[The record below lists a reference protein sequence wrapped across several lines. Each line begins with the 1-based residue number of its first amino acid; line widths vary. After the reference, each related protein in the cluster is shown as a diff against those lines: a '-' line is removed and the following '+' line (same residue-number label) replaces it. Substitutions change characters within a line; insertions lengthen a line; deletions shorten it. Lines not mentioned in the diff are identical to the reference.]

1 MLLGD
6 PFAVSV
12 MVKSVKEWNDYG
24 DHYEPLNGGI
34 MIITVDG
41 FMFPF
46 NEVLNVSLN
55 CAIPE
60 LINNLK
66 GIPYNEDIFKLEDK
80 KSAFKEIY
88 DLVYYNHIHDEN
100 DGIEEDWRYKVSPT
114 EFLDHDFLIFAVS
127 NGTKVRFLALK
138 VEYIKSL
145 SLHNLDDIA
154 VREVFVT
161 HAEIDHIING
171 LEDWLKYYL
180 SHPIVYKS

>member
-1 MLLGD
+1 MLLGN
-6 PFAVSV
+6 PFKVSV
-12 MVKSVKEWNDYG
+12 IVKSVKEWNDYG
-24 DHYEPLNGGI
+24 NHYEPLNGGI

-41 FMFPF
+41 FIFPC

-55 CAIPE
+55 FAIPE

-66 GIPYNEDIFKLEDK
+66 EIPTNEDIFNLEDK

-88 DLVYYNHIHDEN
+88 NLVYYNHCHDEN

-127 NGTKVRFLALK
+127 NGTKVRFLASK
-138 VEYIKSL
+138 VEYIRNH
-145 SLHNLDDIA
+145 SLHNLDDIV
-154 VREVFVT
+154 VREAFVT
-161 HAEIDHIING
+161 YAEINCIING
-171 LEDWLKYYL
+171 LDDWLKYYL

>member
-100 DGIEEDWRYKVSPT
+100 DGIEED
-114 EFLDHDFLIFAVS
+114 
-127 NGTKVRFLALK
+127 
-138 VEYIKSL
+138 
-145 SLHNLDDIA
+145 
-154 VREVFVT
+154 
-161 HAEIDHIING
+161 
-171 LEDWLKYYL
+171 
-180 SHPIVYKS
+180 

>member
-66 GIPYNEDIFKLEDK
+66 
-80 KSAFKEIY
+80 
-88 DLVYYNHIHDEN
+88 
-100 DGIEEDWRYKVSPT
+100 
-114 EFLDHDFLIFAVS
+114 AVS
-127 NGTKVRFLALK
+127 
-138 VEYIKSL
+138 Y
-145 SLHNLDDIA
+145 
-154 VREVFVT
+154 T
-161 HAEIDHIING
+161 H
-171 LEDWLKYYL
+171 LTLPTT
-180 SHPIVYKS
+180 SRV